1 MIILSDAF
9 SLNKH
14 SKMGWNLYPRQR
26 EKNLAVE
33 SFGLREFIGFFEFFG
48 VIELV
53 VLRESISG
61 DQTISGKFTPLE
73 RVRIL

>member
-33 SFGLREFIGFFEFFG
+33 SFGLREFIGLLGLLRLLGFVEFLR
-48 VIELV
+48 LV
-53 VLRESISG
+53 GFIWSAWLIW
-61 DQTISGKFTPLE
+61 L
-73 RVRIL
+73 IL